1 MNRGCGCL
9 VAGIMVLVSVAL
21 LFVAVA
27 WGGRSYT
34 VSRTWIPVQGE
45 VVSLVS
51 SQDSDGSTTYAPVVE
66 YHTGSELPRRFQHT
80 VSSGGLLA
88 NEIGDRVAV
97 LYDPDDPDHAII
109 RSTMGLWLGPILFGA
124 FGAIASI
131 ATILGIWGVRRAGS
145 RANPPK
151 PDRPATVGRQHNPV
165 EFRRVESSIDDA
177 GVFRY
182 RIVARGE
189 DGAEHVGDWLPE
201 DPTMRLMADGYQ
213 VRLERRGDRWIVV
226 ES

>member
-9 VAGIMVLVSVAL
+9 IAGTMVLASVAL
-21 LFVAVA
+21 LFVAIA
-27 WGGRSYT
+27 WGVRSYT
-34 VSRTWIPVQGE
+34 VSRTWIPVRGE

-51 SQDSDGSTTYAPVVE
+51 SQDSDGSTTYAPIVE

-88 NEIGDRVAV
+88 NEIGDRVDV

-109 RSTMGLWLGPILFGA
+109 SSTMGLWLGPALFGA
-124 FGAIASI
+124 FGSVASI

-151 PDRPATVGRQHNPV
+151 PARPATASGHQIPV

-189 DGAEHVGDWLPE
+189 DGAEHFGDWLPE
-201 DPTMRLMADGYQ
+201 DPTMRLMANGYQ
-213 VRLERRGDRWIVV
+213 VRLELRSNGWTVT
-226 ES
+226 ET